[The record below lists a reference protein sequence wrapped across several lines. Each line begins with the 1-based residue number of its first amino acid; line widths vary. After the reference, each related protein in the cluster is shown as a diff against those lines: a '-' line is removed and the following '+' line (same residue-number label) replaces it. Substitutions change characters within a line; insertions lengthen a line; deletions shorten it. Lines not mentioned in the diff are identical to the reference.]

1 MQPPKHAQRGLTL
14 LQWLGILAVLGI
26 VLTVIFNYLR

>member
-1 MQPPKHAQRGLTL
+1 MQSPKHTQRGFTL

-26 VLTVIFNYLR
+26 VLTVVFNYLK